1 MRTRSKLLAEAKELL
16 NELGDGELAQI
27 VAVLQKAQLRQKLA
41 LNERINGY
49 IEKMRV
55 GQI

>member
-1 MRTRSKLLAEAKELL
+1 LLAEAKELL